1 LRILTASI
9 FAVRSPNARPAVLDI
24 HHHVILLGVESE
36 VDAANLSGKTG
47 VAKADQRQISS
58 AALEADTPS
67 GLVVRFG

>member
-47 VAKADQRQISS
+47 VAKLMQRSELIASNDVP
-58 AALEADTPS
+58 LCLD
-67 GLVVRFG
+67 LRK